1 MRQSLSTIQ
10 PGTSVCISGIQDSAL
25 KPKLMEMGLLR
36 GKELKVLFKAPFGDP
51 IAIEAQGF
59 VLSLRLDEAN
69 LIEVE
74 SPLFTAVPA

>member
-1 MRQSLSTIQ
+1 MHATLSSVPFDQ
-10 PGTSVCISGIQDSAL
+10 PCVITNVLESPIKS
-25 KPKLMEMGLLR
+25 KLLEMGLVE

-51 IAIEAQGF
+51 IAVSVGDY

-74 SPLFTAVPA
+74 EEKK